1 MMQNIIV
8 VTNNK
13 EQQDVVSY
21 LKDSLKIMY
30 HTDISIS
37 IAQTGLSRVDV
48 IHDVNGTKNIAAT
61 HRVILVP
68 VSMSIDSIRG
78 FSPTANININYLLKR
93 LDQMKVEAIS
103 FVNSQKKS
111 LNHVSQQDALA
122 KAAKNLFS

>member
-1 MMQNIIV
+1 
-8 VTNNK
+8 
-13 EQQDVVSY
+13 
-21 LKDSLKIMY
+21 
-30 HTDISIS
+30 
-37 IAQTGLSRVDV
+37 
-48 IHDVNGTKNIAAT
+48 
-61 HRVILVP
+61 
-68 VSMSIDSIRG
+68 MSIDSIRG